1 MKPSPKMKEE
11 IEKLAQKHE
20 VPLAQVGEY
29 LRLDMPHYDRLCV
42 EKIGV
47 NRISVTHYFEVNG
60 DLVPDPDIVFF
71 VTDNGDWCPIG
82 INQSIGGWRSYVK
95 MTADGIGI
103 EACDTVG
110 QADLANFA
118 EIWAQNIAD
127 QGWLERASCTD
138 SFVATAAVSPNT
150 KWPAPETDA
159 PDMETIFEW
168 LLMDGDC
175 EATDGCLIEPDGVCP
190 HGYPSWLI
198 QLGMI

>member
-11 IEKLAQKHE
+11 IEKLALKHE
-20 VPLAQVGEY
+20 VPLAQVGDHF
-29 LRLDMPHYDRLCV
+29 RLDMRYYDRLCV

-47 NRISVTHYFEVNG
+47 NRISVAHYFEMNG

-71 VTDNGDWCPIG
+71 VQDSGDWCPIG

-95 MTADGIGI
+95 MTPDGAGI

-110 QADLANFA
+110 QAELADFA
-118 EIWAQNIAD
+118 EIWAQNLAD
-127 QGWLERASCTD
+127 QGWLERGRCTH
-138 SFVATAAVSPNT
+138 SFVVLAVERPQS

-159 PDMETIFEW
+159 PDMETLFEW
-168 LLMDGDC
+168 LLLDGDC
-175 EATDGCLIEPDGVCP
+175 EATDGCMIEPDGVCP

>member
-11 IEKLAQKHE
+11 IEKLAQKHN
-20 VPLAQVGEY
+20 VPFAQIGEY
-29 LRLDMPHYDRLCV
+29 FRLDMPHFDRLCI

-47 NRISVTHYFEVNG
+47 NRISVAHYFEMNG

-95 MTADGIGI
+95 MTADGAGI
-103 EACDTVG
+103 EAYDPVG
-110 QADLANFA
+110 QAGLADFA

-127 QGWLERASCTD
+127 QEWLERGSCTD
-138 SFVATAAVSPNT
+138 SFVATAAASPKT
-150 KWPAPETDA
+150 TWPAPVTDA
-159 PDMETIFEW
+159 PDMDAIFDW
-168 LLMDGDC
+168 LLLDGDC
-175 EATDGCLIEPDGVCP
+175 EATDGCIIEPDGVCQ